1 MTEEMITEMIT
12 VRISKPRPRRA
23 QRRAGFGQARTT
35 RDRTQKLLQ
44 DDEDGDGP

>member
-1 MTEEMITEMIT
+1 MTEEMIT
-12 VRISKPRPRRA
+12 VRISTPRPRRA